1 MINEV
6 YFAIVSILI
15 FIIFILIIYSILKKC
30 RDSKKDF
37 GVNNGSSLP
46 VRTLDVSD
54 CRIRNSVICDLK
66 KELKVK
72 MKELYDNGTEFIE
85 AKSPQH
91 GVLMVKVGFKYV
103 QDQIFNFIDRIDND
117 KVYKQVLLLTRF
129 ISETED
135 SVLIC
140 NSHKEILLK
149 CDLQNISCIRA
160 LLKNIFNLVKNIG
173 DEEQM
178 RLISEYYIKLDYGL
192 AFIAKGI
199 NFTIKNVDILNVF
212 CRDARPRG
220 NGIFYD
226 DISFVTISL
235 GDIENCV
242 H

>member
-1 MINEV
+1 MMDEI
-6 YFAIVSILI
+6 YFVIVSILI

-30 RDSKKDF
+30 KNSKKDF
-37 GVNNGSSLP
+37 DVNNDSELP
-46 VRTLDVSD
+46 VSALDISYS
-54 CRIRNSVICDLK
+54 RIRNSVICDLK
-66 KELKVK
+66 KQLKVK
-72 MKELYDNGTEFIE
+72 MKELYDSGTEFIE

-91 GVLMVKVGFKYV
+91 GVLMVKIGFRYV
-103 QDQIFNFIDRIDND
+103 QDQIFNFIDKINNYD
-117 KVYKQVLLLTRF
+117 VYKQMLLLTRF

-160 LLKNIFNLVKNIG
+160 LLKNVFNLVRNIG
-173 DEEQM
+173 DEEQIKLM
-178 RLISEYYIKLDYGL
+178 SEYYIKLDYGL

-199 NFTIKNVDILNVF
+199 SFTIKDVDILNMF
-212 CRDARPRG
+212 CRDTRPRG

-226 DISFVTISL
+226 DISFVAISL